1 MDAVEIYNEGYYYY
15 TGSEG
20 YPMNYRLA
28 FKKFSQAAEM
38 GYAAAMN
45 YLGDMY
51 LEGQGVTADPEQAIQ
66 WYQQAA
72 SAGEPFA
79 LRKLAIRYYNGDGF
93 PQNVAYAY
101 ELFRKAL
108 MMGDSISAHFVA
120 EAELEE
126 NNYEEAFRLYKKAAE
141 ETGLSDSWYNM
152 GFLVETYPSLTGM
165 QKLARMRTAV
175 AYYEKAAE
183 KGHAQGMFMCGQRWY
198 ALGER
203 AKGKYWVG
211 KAADA
216 GLPEAKKLN
225 RLLMFAD

>member
-1 MDAVEIYNEGYYYY
+1 MDAVDIYNEGYFYY

-20 YPMNYRLA
+20 YPLNYRLA
-28 FKKFSQAAEM
+28 FQKFSQASEM

-51 LEGQGVTADPEQAIQ
+51 LEGQGVAADSELAIQ
-66 WYQQAA
+66 WYQRAA
-72 SAGEPFA
+72 AAGEPFA
-79 LRKLAIRYYNGDGF
+79 LRKLAVRYYDGDGV

-108 MMGDSISAHFVA
+108 MMGDSISAFFVA

-126 NNYEEAFRLYKKAAE
+126 KNYQEAFRLYKKAAE
-141 ETGLSDSWYNM
+141 ETGLADAWHNM
-152 GFLVETYPSLTGM
+152 GYMVETYPALTGM
-165 QKLARMRTAV
+165 DKQARMRTAV
-175 AYYEKAAE
+175 VYYEEAAK

-198 ALGER
+198 HLGER
-203 AKGKYWVG
+203 EKGRYWISR
-211 KAADA
+211 AADV

-225 RLLMFAD
+225 RLLMFAK